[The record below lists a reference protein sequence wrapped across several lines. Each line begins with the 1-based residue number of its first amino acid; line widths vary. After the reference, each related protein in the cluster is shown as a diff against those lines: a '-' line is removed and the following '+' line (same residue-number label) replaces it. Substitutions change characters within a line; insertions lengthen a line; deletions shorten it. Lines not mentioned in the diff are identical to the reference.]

1 MIFKST
7 GSLLVGRTTEELD
20 MLKRRVKQLSEAGLQ
35 VECLYSSDLL
45 LEEPELAVGEDGG
58 AAFVPDDCQIDA
70 QRTASFIEKV
80 SYFSVIC
87 NQLAF
92 FRFFS
97 ALNYLPFLW
106 SVIEIGKYG

>member
-1 MIFKST
+1 MVLKST

-58 AAFVPDDCQIDA
+58 AAFVPDDCQFDA

-87 NQLAF
+87 NQLAVF
-92 FRFFS
+92 HFFS

>member
-1 MIFKST
+1 MVFKST

-45 LEEPELAVGEDGG
+45 LEEPELVVGEDGG
-58 AAFVPDDCQIDA
+58 AAFVPDDCQFDA

-80 SYFSVIC
+80 SYF